1 MQQKQE
7 RLKEELALRVAE
19 VQEENRKKLAA
30 TILIEL
36 ELQDDLSEL
45 NDGLN
50 ETLSQLSKDSH
61 EQQSARVN
69 DWVNN
74 FPTLISAT
82 NQSAP
87 EASVVE
93 SNQEQTVGTQSL
105 PLAASPSNENATG
118 SAPTV
123 VTVQNNVPPQTEN
136 ATAPA
141 PLSLRTTESL
151 NHPTNTFA
159 GLPGQLPRFSGQ
171 TNVTA
176 TNSAAAGLFLNNA
189 SILQQPCPPI
199 STASAP
205 KKPNLDPIR

>member
-74 FPTLISAT
+74 SPTLISAT

-93 SNQEQTVGTQSL
+93 SNQEQTVGTQS
-105 PLAASPSNENATG
+105 ASQSVVAISRRYAISRRKRYWF
-118 SAPTV
+118 SAY
-123 VTVQNNVPPQTEN
+123 NCYG
-136 ATAPA
+136 A
-141 PLSLRTTESL
+141 
-151 NHPTNTFA
+151 
-159 GLPGQLPRFSGQ
+159 
-171 TNVTA
+171 
-176 TNSAAAGLFLNNA
+176 
-189 SILQQPCPPI
+189 
-199 STASAP
+199 
-205 KKPNLDPIR
+205 K